1 MATTITKKANK
12 SKVKIPDYLIYEILD
27 NKKIYYKDYKKVL
40 SGELP
45 KEAIMGSSDVQAW
58 IIDLIIRFL
67 HFNLN
72 YKKYKILSNEVGYF
86 YTKNR
91 KGKWFNLD
99 IAIVSREKLKK
110 PEGSYLKV
118 SPEVVIE
125 VDTKADLSELG
136 DEYFFLKTKK
146 LLESGVK
153 KVIWIFTQSKKIMV
167 AEKDKEWKIIDWD
180 KDINIIDDIT
190 LNLSKV
196 YEEETS
202 KK

>member
-1 MATTITKKANK
+1 MAITVEKRKRRKK
-12 SKVKIPDYLIYEILD
+12 VPDYLVYEILG
-27 NKKIYYKDYKKVL
+27 NKKIYYRDYEKVL

-45 KEAIMGSSDVQAW
+45 KEAVMGSSDLQSW
-58 IIDLIIRFL
+58 IIDILIRFL
-67 HFNLN
+67 HLNLD
-72 YKKYKILSNEVGYF
+72 YKRYKVLSNEVGYF

-99 IAIVSREKLKK
+99 IAVVDREKLKE
-110 PEGSYLKV
+110 PSGSYLKV
-118 SPEVVIE
+118 PPEIVIE

-153 KVIWIFTQSKKIMV
+153 RVIWIFTESKKILV
-167 AEKDKEWKIIDWD
+167 ADKDKEWIITDWD
-180 KDINIIDDIT
+180 KDIELMKRIVF
-190 LNLSKV
+190 NLEKMF
-196 YEEETS
+196 EEEI